1 MMTVASL
8 WRYPV
13 KSMQGEQLDAA
24 ELTPTGVVG
33 DRAYAVVD
41 AATGKVAS
49 AKHPRKWA
57 RLLDCAA
64 RFVAPPQADAPL
76 PPVRITLP
84 GGDEVTSD
92 DPAVDGRL
100 SDVLGRPVRL
110 VSVAPERPVLEELW
124 PDVEGLAPAEFIQ
137 ATAVA
142 GDEDDDEDAE
152 TVSDITMGLAAPPG
166 TFFDLSSL
174 HLITT
179 ATLDRLTALAPGS
192 RFDVRRYRP
201 NVVVG
206 TDDDGFVENGWPGR
220 TVHLGADAEAAVDLA
235 TMRCVMTTLAQSDL
249 PGDRETLRAIA
260 RHNRIEIPGLG
271 HWACAGVYARVTQ
284 TGAVRVGDPVA
295 V

>member
-1 MMTVASL
+1 MMTVVSL

-13 KSMQGEQLDAA
+13 KSMQGEQPDGA

-41 AATGKVAS
+41 GATGKVAS

-64 RFVAPPQADAPL
+64 AFVAAPQADAPP

-100 SDVLGRPVRL
+100 SEVLGRPVHL

-124 PDVEGLAPAEFIQ
+124 PEVDGLAPAEFIQ

-142 GDEDDDEDAE
+142 GEDEDAE

-179 ATLDRLTALAPGS
+179 ATLDRLT
-192 RFDVRRYRP
+192 
-201 NVVVG
+201 
-206 TDDDGFVENGWPGR
+206 
-220 TVHLGADAEAAVDLA
+220 
-235 TMRCVMTTLAQSDL
+235 
-249 PGDRETLRAIA
+249 
-260 RHNRIEIPGLG
+260 
-271 HWACAGVYARVTQ
+271 
-284 TGAVRVGDPVA
+284 
-295 V
+295 

>member
-1 MMTVASL
+1 MMTVSSL

-13 KSMQGEQLDAA
+13 KSMQGERLESA

-33 DRAYAVVD
+33 DRAYAVLD

-57 RLLDCAA
+57 ALLGCAA
-64 RFVAPPQADAPL
+64 RFVAEPRAGEPP

-84 GGDEVTSD
+84 GGDEVGSD
-92 DPAVDGRL
+92 DAEVDARL
-100 SDVLGRPVRL
+100 SAALGRPVRL
-110 VSVAPERPVLEELW
+110 VSVAPDSRILEELW

-142 GDEDDDEDAE
+142 GDDPSEV
-152 TVSDITMGLAAPPG
+152 VSDIAMGLAAAPG
-166 TFFDLSSL
+166 TFFDVASL

-192 RFDVRRYRP
+192 RFDARRYRP

-206 TDDDGFVENGWPGR
+206 TADDGFVENAWPGR
-220 TVHLGADAEAAVDLA
+220 TVRLGADAEAAVDLA
-235 TMRCVMTTLAQSDL
+235 TMRCVMTTLAQDDL
-249 PGDRETLRAIA
+249 PVDAATLRAIA

-271 HWACAGVYARVTQ
+271 HWACAGVYARVTRAGSVR
-284 TGAVRVGDPVA
+284 TGDAVA

>member
-1 MMTVASL
+1 MMTVVSL

-13 KSMQGEQLDAA
+13 KSMQGEQLDGA

-41 AATGKVAS
+41 DATGKVAS

-64 RFVAPPQADAPL
+64 AFVAAPQPDAPP

-92 DPAVDGRL
+92 DPAVDERL
-100 SDVLGRPVRL
+100 SEMLGRPVHL
-110 VSVAPERPVLEELW
+110 ESVASEHPTLEELW
-124 PDVEGLAPAEFIQ
+124 PAIDGLAPAEFIQ
-137 ATAVA
+137 STAVA
-142 GDEDDDEDAE
+142 SDEDAD

-166 TFFDLSSL
+166 TFFDLSTL

-206 TDDDGFVENGWPGR
+206 TDDDGFVENGWQGR

>member
-13 KSMQGEQLDAA
+13 KSMQGERLDGAV
-24 ELTPTGVVG
+24 LTLSGVVG

-41 AATGKVAS
+41 DATGKVAS

-64 RFVAPPQADAPL
+64 RFVTAPQAGDPP
-76 PPVRITLP
+76 PPVRIALP

-100 SDVLGRPVRL
+100 TEVLGRPVRL
-110 VSVAPERPVLEELW
+110 VSVAPERPTLEEMW
-124 PDVEGLAPAEFIQ
+124 PDIDGLAPAEFIE

-142 GDEDDDEDAE
+142 GDEEDE

-179 ATLDRLTALAPGS
+179 STLDRLTALAPDS

-206 TDDDGFVENGWPGR
+206 TDDEGFVENAWPGR
-220 TVHLGADAEAAVDLA
+220 TVRIGDDAEAAVDLA
-235 TMRCVMTTLAQSDL
+235 TMRCVMTTLAQDDL
-249 PGDRETLRAIA
+249 PNDRATLRAIA
-260 RHNRIEIPGLG
+260 RHNRIEIPGFG
-271 HWACAGVYARVTQ
+271 HWACAGVYARVTHA
-284 TGAVRVGDPVA
+284 GAVRVGDEVA

>member
-1 MMTVASL
+1 MMTVSSL

-13 KSMQGEQLDAA
+13 KSMQGERLDAA

-41 AATGKVAS
+41 EATGKVAS

-57 RLLDCAA
+57 ALLGCAA
-64 RFVAPPQADAPL
+64 RFVAPPLASEPP

-92 DPAVDGRL
+92 DPAAERRL
-100 SDVLGRPVRL
+100 SDVLGRAVRL
-110 VSVAPERPVLEELW
+110 VSVAPDSRVLEEVW
-124 PDVEGLAPAEFIQ
+124 PDVDGLAPAEFIE

-142 GDEDDDEDAE
+142 SDVPAE
-152 TVSDITMGLAAPPG
+152 TVSDIAMGLAAAPG
-166 TFFDLSSL
+166 TFFDVASL
-174 HLITT
+174 HVLTT

-192 RFDVRRYRP
+192 RSDARRFRP

-206 TDDDGFVENGWPGR
+206 GGDDGFVENAWPGR
-220 TVHLGADAEAAVDLA
+220 TLRLGADAEAAVDLA
-235 TMRCVMTTLAQSDL
+235 TMRCVMTTLAQDDL
-249 PGDRETLRAIA
+249 PQDRETLRAIA

-271 HWACAGVYARVTQ
+271 HWACAGVYARVTRAGQ
-284 TGAVRVGDPVA
+284 VRTGDAVTVA
-295 V
+295 A